1 MSPLQTQH
9 RQDLERVSAARV
21 GVRGGKVTPTLEFV
35 PGRQQF
41 QDQFGTRGGANR
53 SPLLSDAVD
62 TGGVTWEAGVRLSA
76 NNTAL
81 VFSPAQVGKSV
92 LAGKRL
98 ALLGSEGW
106 GVLWLTINKGVRLDD
121 GNWIYTG
128 RNKATASWRVLNAA
142 DYEETGAEIVPIG
155 TDGVLETTGG
165 LPTKIQYGRPMA
177 VYARVGGRMTL
188 EPFGGGYYINASETF
203 SPYGGI
209 FFL

>member
-21 GVRGGKVTPTLEFV
+21 GVRGGRVTPTLEFV

-41 QDQFGTRGGANR
+41 EEQFGTRGGADR

-76 NNTAL
+76 KNTAL
-81 VFSPAQVGKSV
+81 VFSPAQVGKSI

-98 ALLGSEGW
+98 SILGSEGW
-106 GVLWLTINKGVRLDD
+106 GVLWLTITKGVRLDGGD
-121 GNWIYTG
+121 WVYTG
-128 RNKATASWRVLNAA
+128 RNSATASWRVLNAD
-142 DYEETGAEIVPIG
+142 DYEEGGDGIVPIG

-165 LPTKIQYGRPMA
+165 LPTKIQYGRAMA
-177 VYARVGGRMTL
+177 RYVRVGGRMTL
-188 EPFGGGYYINASETF
+188 EPNRSGLINASETF